1 MEKPFLGFFFSRHR
15 LAAQSEGSAHPVEL
29 TDADREIE
37 ALREEALQR
46 RTRDKGMA
54 LAMFLYKGEGFPT
67 QFDRVTMPS
76 IGQGFL
82 SFALH
87 TFEQAIDRRSMHR
100 NHAANP
106 GNRGCCSLLHLSD
119 NLTPGCLALV

>member
-15 LAAQSEGSAHPVEL
+15 LAPQSEGSAYPVEL

-37 ALREEALQR
+37 AFREEALQC

-54 LAMFLYKGEGFPT
+54 LAVFLYKGEDFPT
-67 QFDRVTMPS
+67 QFDRVAMPS
-76 IGQGFL
+76 IGQSFL

-87 TFEQAIDRRSMHR
+87 TFE
-100 NHAANP
+100 
-106 GNRGCCSLLHLSD
+106 
-119 NLTPGCLALV
+119 